1 MGRNQL
7 SSAKYLSFATF
18 RKNGK
23 AVATPVWFAEEA
35 SVFYIFSA
43 SDAGKVKR
51 LRHSGRSR
59 IAACSA
65 TGKLMG
71 EWVDTLAELIP
82 DRDGEKEALAALRRK
97 YGWQMWTTDFLS
109 KLSGKID
116 KRAYIRVRVQSEA
129 PSGQMNHG

>member
-82 DRDGEKEALAALRRK
+82 DRDREKRGFGCAAA
-97 YGWQMWTTDFLS
+97 
-109 KLSGKID
+109 KIRMANVD
-116 KRAYIRVRVQSEA
+116 YRFSLKVVW
-129 PSGQMNHG
+129 

>member
-1 MGRNQL
+1 
-7 SSAKYLSFATF
+7 
-18 RKNGK
+18 
-23 AVATPVWFAEEA
+23 
-35 SVFYIFSA
+35 
-43 SDAGKVKR
+43 
-51 LRHSGRSR
+51 
-59 IAACSA
+59 
-65 TGKLMG
+65 MG

-116 KRAYIRVRVQSEA
+116 KRAYIRVRAQSEA